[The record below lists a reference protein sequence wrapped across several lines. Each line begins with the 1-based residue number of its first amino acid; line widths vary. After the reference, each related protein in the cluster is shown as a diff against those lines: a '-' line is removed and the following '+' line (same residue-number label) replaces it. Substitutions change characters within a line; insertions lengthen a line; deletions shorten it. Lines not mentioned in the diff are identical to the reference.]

1 MAKKDPYIF
10 RLFMLKAMF
19 LTNPF
24 SKKFHSVKTYSATSY
39 TKKQMARAEVPKL
52 NIIALNNEPNFEK
65 LIPYSSIIAPSVV
78 MTKDYLLLST
88 YRIDGICFEAE
99 SDINLSFINESLNMC
114 FRAFSNEPVSFYFHN
129 VRHRINDSLDS
140 AFDNPYLKDVDEKY
154 KQSFK
159 DKTLLKNSLFITIIY
174 SPLGRLDKGVFKKA
188 SVKDK
193 QKQLTSF
200 LYIFKEYKARFE
212 SNIKQFGVALLGE
225 YEKNGIKFSKQLE
238 FYNYLIGGRFT
249 PTRILDMPLYE
260 YLSGGLNNIYFEH
273 KSAQINYNDDTY
285 KFCRAIE
292 VKDYSNTTYAGILD
306 ALMYLNCEFT
316 ITQSYIPLS
325 QIEAKSALK
334 TQANQLKSVEDDSI
348 SQTAQIEQAL
358 DDLASGEI
366 GFGNYH
372 FVIIVFGDSLKECK
386 DNTNQTITDRK
397 SVV

>member
-1 MAKKDPYIF
+1 MVQPLFKGLTRPALLFGVPMLPLLATFGLLLLITFWTQSFALLFLAIPLFFIEKAMAKKDPYIF

-52 NIIALNNEPNFEK
+52 NIIALNNEANFEK

-140 AFDNPYLKDVDEKY
+140 AFDNPYLNDVDEKY

-249 PTRILDMPLYE
+249 PTRILDMPLY
-260 YLSGGLNNIYFEH
+260 
-273 KSAQINYNDDTY
+273 
-285 KFCRAIE
+285 
-292 VKDYSNTTYAGILD
+292 
-306 ALMYLNCEFT
+306 
-316 ITQSYIPLS
+316 
-325 QIEAKSALK
+325 
-334 TQANQLKSVEDDSI
+334 
-348 SQTAQIEQAL
+348 
-358 DDLASGEI
+358 
-366 GFGNYH
+366 
-372 FVIIVFGDSLKECK
+372 
-386 DNTNQTITDRK
+386 
-397 SVV
+397 